1 MKRIRLLSAGKAAAL
16 GLFIAIAAA
25 LVVYLVFRSKHV
37 QPDQSRPKLQGKV
50 VAVFSNTH
58 YAHEVNGQVRFN
70 ITAGTDRTYQDG
82 THELEQVKLESYG
95 SAGDRH
101 DVVTCDRAKVS
112 DPADLAKLDAE
123 FISNVVVQT
132 SEGLTLKTSYL
143 HYDQTKNI
151 VDTKEPVE
159 FEGRNYT
166 GRGTGMIIEADAE
179 RASLLKGV
187 DVTIKPESKA
197 TREVKVS
204 DIAAARR
211 QLEETPEEK
220 RARKARKRAR
230 KEQRRRSAEALAQAP
245 PREPAPAQRTE
256 DGNQSEEQRRSV
268 AVLDQAPSTEP
279 ASAKRTEDAKR
290 SKEQRRRAAEAIAQ
304 APAPESAP
312 APAPAQ
318 RKADAK
324 QRKEQSRPAA
334 ESLAQAPSTEPSPIQ
349 PRADAKQPAMK
360 KPTRIRSESALL
372 EKREHRAT
380 FDGNA
385 IVTQEADELRADRMV
400 SYTDASNHIERIEAR
415 GSAYLKQAEKA
426 EIKSP
431 DMDFFFGE
439 SHQLARAVALRG
451 ASTRSLGPEPIREA
465 SADTIEATFSQ
476 GAPSNAVETINA
488 QGNAVVKF
496 HAPAA
501 ATATANPA
509 ARELTADTVT
519 LQFFP
524 DGKNIKHAEA
534 TGKAVMTVTP
544 VRAERRADKKTIRS
558 PRMDALFFEVGNRV
572 KTFNATDGVRVE
584 IDATIPDGHP
594 LRVTTSKSA
603 RADFLEDSQ
612 DIDRVSQEGNFKYN
626 EGDRN
631 AVAERAV
638 FDGQKEILNLR
649 GKRPMVWDA
658 KQRTQADEI
667 DYDRQRDET
676 HARGDVRTTY
686 YSRETTNDSTP
697 FKNTKSPIFVTAERA
712 DAQNEEGVA
721 VYTINARG
729 WQDDN
734 FIKADRIELYQDD
747 KRMVAIGNV
756 ESALYQAKQETS
768 PGKRE
773 VVPGFATAERM
784 TYSDT
789 DRKIHYEGG
798 VKARQGTDRI
808 EASFVDVYLEQE
820 TSEVNHMNAEG
831 NVVLTQPGR
840 RGVGEKLAYT
850 SEDGRAV
857 LTGKSARVDD
867 VEKGSTMGSQLTFYS
882 RDDRISVENQQGT
895 GRVRSTHRLT
905 KSKQK

>member
-1 MKRIRLLSAGKAAAL
+1 MKRVRLLSAGKAGAL

-25 LVVYLVFRSKHV
+25 LVVYLVFRTKHI

-112 DPADLAKLDAE
+112 DPAELSKLDAE

-132 SEGLTLKTSYL
+132 SEGLNLKTSYL
-143 HYDQTKNI
+143 HYDQTKNT

-159 FEGRNYT
+159 FEGRNYA
-166 GRGTGMIIEADAE
+166 GSATGMLIEASDE
-179 RASLLKGV
+179 RATLMKDV

-197 TREVKVS
+197 GGDVKANDGKASVV
-204 DIAAARR
+204 APGGQHR
-211 QLEETPEEK
+211 EETPEE
-220 RARKARKRAR
+220 RAARKARKRAR
-230 KEQRRRSAEALAQAP
+230 KEGRRRNAEVLAQ
-245 PREPAPAQRTE
+245 
-256 DGNQSEEQRRSV
+256 SH
-268 AVLDQAPSTEP
+268 
-279 ASAKRTEDAKR
+279 
-290 SKEQRRRAAEAIAQ
+290 
-304 APAPESAP
+304 
-312 APAPAQ
+312 
-318 RKADAK
+318 
-324 QRKEQSRPAA
+324 
-334 ESLAQAPSTEPSPIQ
+334 APSTEPSPID
-349 PRADAKQPAMK
+349 RKSGVKQGGIK
-360 KPTRIRSESALL
+360 KPTRVRSESALL
-372 EKREHRAT
+372 EKREHRVT

-385 IVTQEADELRADRMV
+385 IVSQDADELRANRMV
-400 SYTDASNHIERIEAR
+400 SYTDATNHLERIEAR
-415 GSAYLKQAEKA
+415 GNAYLKRSEKA

-439 SHQLARAVALRG
+439 QHQLARAVATGG
-451 ASTRSLGPEPIREA
+451 AYSRSLGSDPLREA
-465 SADTIEATFSQ
+465 SADNIESTFAQ
-476 GAPSNAVETINA
+476 GASASTVDTIKA
-488 QGNAVVKF
+488 QGNAVVKI

-501 ATATANPA
+501 KNPAANPA
-509 ARELTADTVT
+509 NRELAADDVT

-524 DGKNIKHAEA
+524 DGKNIKLADA
-534 TGKAVMTVTP
+534 AGKAVMTITP
-544 VRAERRADKKTIRS
+544 VRAEQRADKKTIRA
-558 PRMDALFFEVGNRV
+558 PRMDASFYEEGNRV
-572 KTFNATDGVRVE
+572 KTFNARDGVRVE
-584 IDATIPDGHP
+584 IEATLPEETHAHP

-612 DIDRVSQEGNFKYN
+612 DIDRVSQEGSFKYN

-638 FDGQKEILNLR
+638 YDGQKEILNLR
-649 GKRPMVWDA
+649 GNRPMVWDL
-658 KQRTQADEI
+658 KGRTQADEI

-697 FKNTKSPIFVTAERA
+697 FKNTKSPIFMTAERA
-712 DAQNEEGVA
+712 DAQNEAGIA

-734 FIKADRIELYQDD
+734 FVKADRIELYQED
-747 KRMVAIGNV
+747 KRMAASGNV
-756 ESALYQAKQETS
+756 ESALYQTRRETS

-784 TYSDT
+784 TYSDP
-789 DRKIHYEGG
+789 DRKIHYEGS

-808 EASFVDVYLEQE
+808 EASSVDVYLKEE
-820 TSEVNHMNAEG
+820 TSEVDHLNADG

-840 RGVGEKLAYT
+840 RGVGDKLAYT

-867 VEKGSTMGSQLTFYS
+867 VEKGATMGSQLTFYS

-905 KSKQK
+905 KSKQN

>member
-1 MKRIRLLSAGKAAAL
+1 MKRVRLLSAGRAAAL

-25 LVVYLVFRSKHV
+25 LVVYLVFRSKHA
-37 QPDQSRPKLQGKV
+37 QPEQSRPKLQGQV

-58 YAHEVNGQVRFN
+58 YSHEINGQVRFN

-101 DVVTCDRAKVS
+101 DVVTCDRANVS
-112 DPADLAKLDAE
+112 DPADLSKLDAE

-132 SEGLTLKTSYL
+132 LEGLTLKTSYL
-143 HYDQTKNI
+143 HYDQTKNT

-159 FEGRNYT
+159 FEGRNYS
-166 GRGTGMIIEADAE
+166 GRAIGMILEAATE
-179 RASLLKGV
+179 RASLLKDV
-187 DVTIKPESKA
+187 DVTIKPESEA
-197 TREVKVS
+197 AREVKAR
-204 DIAAARR
+204 DAAASSQQR
-211 QLEETPEEK
+211 EETPEE
-220 RARKARKRAR
+220 RIARKARKRAR
-230 KEQRRRSAEALAQAP
+230 KQ
-245 PREPAPAQRTE
+245 
-256 DGNQSEEQRRSV
+256 
-268 AVLDQAPSTEP
+268 
-279 ASAKRTEDAKR
+279 
-290 SKEQRRRAAEAIAQ
+290 QRRRAAESLARATATEPSPVQRKADANRRREQRAPNAESLTQ
-304 APAPESAP
+304 APAPEQSP
-312 APAPAQ
+312 LQ
-318 RKADAK
+318 SDADAK
-324 QRKEQSRPAA
+324 VRKQQRRRAADDLVARASPTEPAA
-334 ESLAQAPSTEPSPIQ
+334 AQQ
-349 PRADAKQPAMK
+349 NAKQPEVK

-372 EKREHRAT
+372 EKKEHRIT
-380 FDGNA
+380 FAGNA

-400 SYTDASNHIERIEAR
+400 SYADASNHIERIEAR
-415 GSAYLKQAEKA
+415 GNAYLKQAEKA

-439 SHQLARAVALRG
+439 THQLARAVALGG

-465 SADTIEATFSQ
+465 SADTIEAAFSQ
-476 GAPSNAVETINA
+476 GASANAVETITA
-488 QGNAVVKF
+488 QGNAKMKI
-496 HAPAA
+496 HAPASA
-501 ATATANPA
+501 SNAANPA

-519 LQFFP
+519 MQFFP

-534 TGKAVMTVTP
+534 AGKAVMTVTP

-558 PRMDALFFEVGNRV
+558 PRMDALFFEEGNRV
-572 KTFNATDGVRVE
+572 KTFNATEGVRVE
-584 IDATIPDGHP
+584 IEATIPDGHP

-612 DIDRVSQEGNFKYN
+612 DIDRLSQEGNFKYN
-626 EGDRN
+626 EGEQN

-638 FDGQKEILNLR
+638 YDGQKEILNLR

-658 KQRTQADEI
+658 KSRTQADEI

-686 YSRETTNDSTP
+686 YSRETTNGSTP
-697 FKNTKSPIFVTAERA
+697 FKNTKSPIFITAERA
-712 DAQNEEGVA
+712 DAQNKESIA

-734 FIKADRIELYQDD
+734 FIKADRIELYQED
-747 KRMVAIGNV
+747 KRMVATGNV
-756 ESALYQAKQETS
+756 ESALYQTKQEAS

-773 VVPGFATAERM
+773 VVPGFATADKM

-789 DRKIHYEGG
+789 ERKIHYEGG

-808 EASFVDVYLEQE
+808 EGSSVDVYLMQE
-820 TSEVNHMNAEG
+820 TNEVDRLNADG

-840 RGVGEKLAYT
+840 RGVGDRLAYT

-867 VEKGSTMGSQLTFYS
+867 VEKGATMGSQLTFYS

-905 KSKQK
+905 KSKQN